1 LGFTMSKKQPVDF
14 SQFKGVKFDLETFL
28 QGLDPA
34 TEVAKELAK
43 GRQDELFME
52 AVSDNVRMKLMAE
65 TLEFESMDASEL
77 PDFVINCIK
86 DAGARNLETASRAK
100 MLISFSRELFQN
112 YTRRITGGE
121 FNCS

>member
-1 LGFTMSKKQPVDF
+1 MSKKQPVDF

-65 TLEFESMDASEL
+65 TLELKVWMRVSF
-77 PDFVINCIK
+77 
-86 DAGARNLETASRAK
+86 
-100 MLISFSRELFQN
+100 LIL
-112 YTRRITGGE
+112 
-121 FNCS
+121 